1 MPEINIQFREE
12 NMKAALKLKLC
23 NRSLGFL
30 LVVILASDIQLEAT
44 SGKYTWSVWAH
55 IIAGILLIAVSLYH
69 IFLHYRYTNWF
80 SRFAKNRNTNTRVLW
95 WIFLLTV
102 ISGIA
107 ATIMWLGGEGHTP
120 LGGVHGKIGFLMV
133 LAAIIH
139 VVRHT
144 RNRAKNC

>member
-30 LVVILASDIQLEAT
+30 LVVILASGIQLEAT

-69 IFLHYRYTNWF
+69 IFLHYRYTN
-80 SRFAKNRNTNTRVLW
+80 
-95 WIFLLTV
+95 
-102 ISGIA
+102 
-107 ATIMWLGGEGHTP
+107 
-120 LGGVHGKIGFLMV
+120 
-133 LAAIIH
+133 
-139 VVRHT
+139 
-144 RNRAKNC
+144 